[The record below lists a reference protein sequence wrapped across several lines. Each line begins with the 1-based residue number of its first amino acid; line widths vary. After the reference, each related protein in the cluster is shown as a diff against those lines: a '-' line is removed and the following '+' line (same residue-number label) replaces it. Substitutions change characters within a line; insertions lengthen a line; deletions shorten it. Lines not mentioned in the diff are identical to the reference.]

1 MVKKLLAKT
10 QHRQFLL
17 SRQPDKEDSI
27 HVHAKDAVVIVI
39 GVVGGY
45 ILEYHER
52 LNDALSLEF
61 ARGYIADGET
71 VLASAK
77 REVLEELNISESEIK
92 ALSEIGQ
99 YDTDNSYIKQRVHVV
114 LLQLASRV
122 VETKLN
128 YSEGVMGMT
137 WLPFPDLKRMIQNGE
152 ITDSYT
158 IASSAYLSH

>member
-1 MVKKLLAKT
+1 MFEKVLAKT
-10 QHRQFLL
+10 EHRQFLL
-17 SRQPDKEDSI
+17 SRHPDKDYSI
-27 HVHAKDAVVIVI
+27 HVYAKDAVVIVI
-39 GVVGGY
+39 CVDGGY

-52 LNDALSLEF
+52 LNDDLSLEF

-77 REVLEELNISESEIK
+77 REVLEDLNISESEIK

-99 YDTDNSYIKQRVHVV
+99 YDTDNEYIKQRVHVV
-114 LLQLASRV
+114 LLQLASCIA
-122 VETKLN
+122 EPKLN
-128 YSEGVMGMT
+128 YSEGVVDTT
-137 WLPFPDLKRMIQNGE
+137 WSPSPDLKKMIQNGE